1 VSTGRVFVVLFLL
14 ALAAAGVRAAAGGG
28 DDAGAAAGSVRG
40 AKAAPA
46 PHSTASAATGGSRI
60 ASTTT
65 TNAAASAT
73 GVASTTTTT
82 AAGAPITVRDGAG
95 NAVTL
100 AAPARRIVSLAPH
113 ATELLFAAGA
123 GDRVVGVVATS
134 DFPPAARALPTVGDA
149 RALDLERIVAL
160 KPDLVVGWP
169 YTSPAQAATLATRG
183 IALFVSDPP
192 TPAAIADE
200 LERLGALAGT
210 SDVAA
215 PAARA
220 LRERWTKL
228 EARPRTEPPVRVFY
242 EIWDAPLFTLGGG
255 HLVSQAIAACGGEN
269 VFAALTLPAPVVSV
283 EAVLAA
289 GPDVIV
295 AGAAGGVRPAWLD
308 DWKKWPA
315 LPAVARGALVT
326 VDADLLHRAGPRFVT
341 GAEALCAAMD
351 AGRASASK

>member
-1 VSTGRVFVVLFLL
+1 MNSGRVFVVLFLL

-28 DDAGAAAGSVRG
+28 DDAGTAAGSARG
-40 AKAAPA
+40 AKAVPDDALD
-46 PHSTASAATGGSRI
+46 GERCDRRDERRI
-60 ASTTT
+60 DDHDERRRRRGDHRPRRRRQRGDARR
-65 TNAAASAT
+65 
-73 GVASTTTTT
+73 
-82 AAGAPITVRDGAG
+82 AGAPHRQPRPPRDRAAVRGRRRRPRRRRG
-95 NAVTL
+95 RNART
-100 AAPARRIVSLAPH
+100 I
-113 ATELLFAAGA
+113 
-123 GDRVVGVVATS
+123 
-134 DFPPAARALPTVGDA
+134 PPAARALPTVGDA

-183 IALFVSDPP
+183 IALFVSDPA

-210 SDVAA
+210 SDVAV

-228 EARPRTEPPVRVFY
+228 EARPRTQPPVRVFY

-255 HLVSQAIAACGGEN
+255 HLVSQAIAACGGDN

-289 GPDVIV
+289 RPDVIV
-295 AGAAGGVRPAWLD
+295 AGAAGGARPAWLD

-315 LPAVARGALVT
+315 LPAVAKGALVT
-326 VDADLLHRAGPRFVT
+326 VDADLLHRAGPRFVA

-351 AGRASASK
+351 SARNAAPR

>member
-1 VSTGRVFVVLFLL
+1 VNPGRAFVVLFLL
-14 ALAAAGVRAAAGGG
+14 ALAAAGVGAAVGVG
-28 DDAGAAAGSVRG
+28 DDAGAAVGAATG
-40 AKAAPA
+40 AKADPRKRSTTSNVAA
-46 PHSTASAATGGSRI
+46 GVTVAASTATASAATS
-60 ASTTT
+60 ASS
-65 TNAAASAT
+65 AAS
-73 GVASTTTTT
+73 TT

-134 DFPPAARALPTVGDA
+134 DFPPAARSLPTVGDA

-183 IALFVSDPP
+183 IALFVSDPA
-192 TPAAIADE
+192 TPEAIADE

-210 SDVAA
+210 ADVAG

-220 LRERWTKL
+220 LRERWRQL
-228 EARPRTEPPVRVFY
+228 EARARTGRPVRVFY
-242 EIWDAPLFTLGGG
+242 EIWDVPLFTLGGG

-289 GPDVIV
+289 KPDVIV
-295 AGAAGGVRPAWLD
+295 AGAAGGARPAWLE

-315 LPAVARGALVT
+315 LPAVANGALVT
-326 VDADLLHRAGPRFVT
+326 VDADLLHRAGPRFVA

-351 AGRASASK
+351 AERRPASR